1 MALPRIT
8 PQRWRDENQAAGE
21 PEGSLPLDALARD
34 LREKL
39 GDDPEG
45 LAALLVGDRTLP
57 GLTRPRIAEL
67 VERGWAPED
76 AASLA
81 AEELRRGRVEPD
93 EILLRGWSYQ
103 IFAEVRNLGSG
114 AVIEPE
120 EHLLQLRRRAVSERN
135 TRPVRF
141 GIPRLDECFTGIFP
155 GEMLSVVAPQGSG
168 KTALALNL
176 AETALRDGLRVLFV
190 SADMPAPVILVRRL
204 QRRLHWPEWRV
215 RAALQDGAT
224 RGDVE
229 ALQAAT
235 AAMRK
240 ADAGRFFLLGADT
253 RGSCCDERVLSVA
266 MRIAPDLLVVDYLT
280 LLRGPKDRSDLE
292 TVGRVLPRLLAAA
305 DRLGFALVAL
315 SQMSR
320 DAKRDQR
327 AGETGGHGKGCGL
340 IEERATVEVE
350 LLRYEDEAGTA
361 HITELTKNRRGP
373 NAAFRLDLRLPE
385 IAFAP
390 EAVPVVREKRRK
402 SPGYTVQ
409 TVGLL

>member
-1 MALPRIT
+1 MALPRMT
-8 PQRWRDENQAAGE
+8 PQQWRNENQVAGG
-21 PEGSLPLDALARD
+21 PAGSLPLDALAWD
-34 LREKL
+34 LRKKL

-93 EILLRGWSYQ
+93 EILLRRWAYQ

-114 AVIEPE
+114 AAIEPE

-141 GIPRLDECFTGIFP
+141 GIPRMDECFTGIFP

-176 AETALRDGLRVLFV
+176 TETALRDGLRVLFI

-215 RAALQDGAT
+215 RAALQDGA

-240 ADAGRFFLLGADT
+240 ADAGRFSLLGADT

-280 LLRGPKDRSDLE
+280 LLRGRKDRSDLE

-305 DRLGFALVAL
+305 DRLGFALVTL

-327 AGETGGHGKGCGL
+327 AGETGGHGKGGGL

-361 HITELTKNRRGP
+361 HIAELTKNRRGP

-390 EAVPVVREKRRK
+390 VAIPVMREKRRK